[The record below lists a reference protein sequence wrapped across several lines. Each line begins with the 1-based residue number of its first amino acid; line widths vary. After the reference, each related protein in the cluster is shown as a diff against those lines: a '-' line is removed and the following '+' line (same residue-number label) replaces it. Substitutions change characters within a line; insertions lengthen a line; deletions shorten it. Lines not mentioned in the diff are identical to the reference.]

1 MEDFAS
7 LSVHEFLDATAKR
20 KPVPGGGAVA
30 ALCGALSSAMAGMVA
45 AYSIGKNT
53 SEQVRPKIE
62 EVNKRLNRADHLFRA
77 LMTQD
82 AEAYAA
88 MTAAAK
94 ARREVSESG
103 SKDYQDAVLA
113 AIGVPMEMAA
123 LAADTLETLD
133 SFKTMASR
141 HLISDLGVAT
151 VLADATAQTAAYS
164 VRINLGEL
172 VSSDL
177 RHKIE
182 ADLDKTLERCAAGRV
197 SLERFVKEVLE

>member
-7 LSVHEFLDATAKR
+7 LSVHEFLGATAKR
-20 KPVPGGGAVA
+20 IPVPGGGAVA
-30 ALCGALSSAMAGMVA
+30 ALSGALSSAMARMVA

-62 EVNKRLNRADHLFRA
+62 EVSKRLSRADHLFRA

-82 AEAYAA
+82 AEAYAS

-94 ARREVSESG
+94 ARREESESG
-103 SKDYQDAVLA
+103 SKAYQDAVLA

-141 HLISDLGVAT
+141 HLISDLGVAS
-151 VLADATAQTAAYS
+151 VLAEATAQAAAYS
-164 VRINLGEL
+164 VRINLREL
-172 VSSDL
+172 AASDL
-177 RHKIE
+177 RLKIE
-182 ADLDKTLERCAAGRV
+182 ADLDKTLDRCTAGRD
-197 SLERFVKEVLE
+197 SLERFVKGVLE

>member
-20 KPVPGGGAVA
+20 IPVPGGGAVA
-30 ALCGALSSAMAGMVA
+30 ALCGALSSAMARMVA
-45 AYSIGKNT
+45 AYSIGQNT

-62 EVNKRLNRADHLFRA
+62 EVSERLNRADHLFRA
-77 LMTQD
+77 LITQD

-88 MTAAAK
+88 MTAVAK
-94 ARREVSESG
+94 ARRKESESG

-113 AIGVPMEMAA
+113 AISVPLEMAA

-151 VLADATAQTAAYS
+151 VLAEATAQTAAYS
-164 VRINLGEL
+164 VRINLLEL
-172 VSSDL
+172 ATSDL
-177 RHKIE
+177 RVKIE
-182 ADLDKTLERCAAGRV
+182 ADLDKTLDRCTAGRN
-197 SLERFVKEVLE
+197 SLQRFVTGVLE

>member
-1 MEDFAS
+1 MEDLAS
-7 LSVHEFLDATAKR
+7 LSVHKFLDATAKR
-20 KPVPGGGAVA
+20 MPVPGGGAVA
-30 ALCGALSSAMAGMVA
+30 ALSGALSSAMARMVA

-53 SEQVRPKIE
+53 SEEVRPKIE
-62 EVNKRLNRADHLFRA
+62 EVSKRLNRADHLFRA

-82 AEAYAA
+82 AEAYAS

-94 ARREVSESG
+94 ARREESESG

-151 VLADATAQTAAYS
+151 VLAEATAQTAAYS
-164 VRINLGEL
+164 VRINLREL
-172 VSSDL
+172 ATSDL
-177 RHKIE
+177 RLKIE
-182 ADLDKTLERCAAGRV
+182 ADLDKTLNRCAAGRD
-197 SLERFVKEVLE
+197 SLERFVKGVLE

>member
-20 KPVPGGGAVA
+20 IPVPGGGAVA
-30 ALCGALSSAMAGMVA
+30 ALSGALSSAMARMVA

-62 EVNKRLNRADHLFRA
+62 EVSKRLSRVDHLFRA

-82 AEAYAA
+82 AEAYAS

-94 ARREVSESG
+94 ARREESESG
-103 SKDYQDAVLA
+103 SQAYQDAVLA

-141 HLISDLGVAT
+141 HLISDLGVAS
-151 VLADATAQTAAYS
+151 VLAEATAQAAAYS
-164 VRINLGEL
+164 VRINLREL
-172 VSSDL
+172 AASDL
-177 RHKIE
+177 RLKIE
-182 ADLDKTLERCAAGRV
+182 ADLDKTLDRCTAGRD
-197 SLERFVKEVLE
+197 SLERFVKGVLE

>member
-20 KPVPGGGAVA
+20 IPVPGGGAVA
-30 ALCGALSSAMAGMVA
+30 ALSGALSSAMARMVA

-62 EVNKRLNRADHLFRA
+62 EVSKRLNRADHLFRA

-94 ARREVSESG
+94 ARREESESG

-141 HLISDLGVAT
+141 HLISDLGVAS
-151 VLADATAQTAAYS
+151 VLAEATAQAAAYS
-164 VRINLGEL
+164 VRINLREL
-172 VSSDL
+172 AASDL
-177 RHKIE
+177 RLKIE
-182 ADLDKTLERCAAGRV
+182 ADLDKTLDRCTAGRD
-197 SLERFVKEVLE
+197 SLERFVKGVLE